1 MAARRTFAD
10 TPPIQDPANSSRR
23 REEALAAVRARNRLT
38 VR

>member
-1 MAARRTFAD
+1 MAAQRTFAD